1 MIEINEQTTTK
12 VEYPFIADSP
22 GGQYG
27 ISDKEGEIHDLEE
40 LADNLK
46 YYAKSL
52 KEFEQLDK
60 KYGFGVIDTL
70 QELSLEIDRKI
81 EELRNPPT
89 REDYILERE
98 GL

>member
-1 MIEINEQTTTK
+1 MID
-12 VEYPFIADSP
+12 YRFIADSP

-60 KYGFGVIDTL
+60 KYGFGVIDT
-70 QELSLEIDRKI
+70 I
-81 EELRNPPT
+81 ENLAIEVEQKVEEFRDSKEEVK
-89 REDYILERE
+89 RW
-98 GL
+98 